1 MDPSFW
7 LIGSNNIKKA
17 QEMAAILQPIGVKI
31 QTPRDISLVLEVD
44 EWGAN
49 FQQNATLKAL
59 AFAAK
64 TRGVCVA
71 DDSGLSVDGLDG
83 APGVHSARYAGP
95 NATDADNNRKLQEA
109 LQDKRED
116 ARRARYHCSI
126 AIACAQSYT
135 DPQIERLRQQ
145 RPPLHYRGFDALDTG
160 AAWAMDSDTIQT
172 LIGVHE
178 AMNLWLFSATW
189 EGTIGGEPKGEGGFG
204 YDPWFVLADGRHV
217 AELPDNEKNQRSHR
231 AQALRELDLALR
243 A

>member
-7 LIGSNNIKKA
+7 LIGSNNAKKA

-31 QTPRDISLVLEVD
+31 QTPRDISLVLDVE
-44 EWGAN
+44 EWGTT

-59 AFAAK
+59 AFAAA

-83 APGVHSARYAGP
+83 APGVYSARYAGP
-95 NATDADNNRKLQEA
+95 NATDTDNNRKLQDA
-109 LQDKRED
+109 LLGKRED

-126 AIACAQSYT
+126 AIACAQSYS
-135 DPQIERLRQQ
+135 DPQIEQLRAHL
-145 RPPLHYRGFDALDTG
+145 PPLHYRGFDALDTG
-160 AAWAMDSDTIQT
+160 AAWAIEGDTIQT
-172 LIGVHE
+172 LVGADE

-189 EGTIGGEPKGEGGFG
+189 EGKIGTEPKGQGGFG
-204 YDPWFVLADGRHV
+204 YDPWFVLEDGRHV
-217 AELPDNEKNQRSHR
+217 AELPDEEKNQRSHR
-231 AQALRELDLALR
+231 AQALREFDHALR